1 MGEPCSDISCYMK
14 WRHRGGEKMSVTL
27 KQILDLVG
35 KLDDSPGDDTPR
47 ERFRRFLKEN
57 VKEVGQVRDYVE
69 ECIRTS
75 GNQYNRA
82 LQDLVNYIGHFLGFE
97 VTFGRYQGVSGQIG
111 FDGHWKSPTGFHI
124 VVEVKTT
131 EVYAI
136 KTSTLI
142 NYVNELISEKKIP
155 DWDNALGLYVVGR
168 PEPEIRQLENSIL
181 AEKRTHQLRIISV
194 ESLLSLAEMMN
205 EYDVSHE
212 DILAVIRPSG
222 PVVDRVIDLMARL
235 VAQRQVQEETK
246 EEITEVPERSYW
258 LTPVKSDEEET
269 ADECIQ
275 HLVGEEKIY
284 AFGERTPGRR
294 HIKPGDYICFYS
306 AGKGVVAHAQIASQ
320 PEHKKHPRVRHSER
334 YPWVFSVKN
343 VHLYLEN
350 PVVIDAALRSKLDA
364 FKKSENKAWAWFVQA
379 TRKITEHDFK
389 ILTRE

>member
-1 MGEPCSDISCYMK
+1 MG
-14 WRHRGGEKMSVTL
+14 VTL

-212 DILAVIRPSG
+212 DILAVIQPSG
-222 PVVDRVIDLMARL
+222 PVVDQIIDLMARL

-258 LTPVKSDEEET
+258 LTPVKSDEDET

-364 FKKSENKAWAWFVQA
+364 FKKSDPNKAWAWFVQA